1 MNRVEEEAGSLSRG
15 IFAVVLAYALVASL
29 WILLSDRALGAL
41 FSDPAALMQASMVKG
56 WFFVAITTVLLY
68 FLVLR
73 LLRNIQNTHR
83 REVSALEERQKVL
96 DLLTALIENSGDAIY
111 AKDRQGRYLL
121 FNAAACAAVGR
132 PAEDVLGHDDRD
144 IFPAEQARTLMS
156 IDRRIMAA
164 GETGTSEEVLK
175 TNRGR
180 RFFLATKG
188 PLRDVAGN
196 VFGLFGISRDITERK
211 QVERDLEASRNQLQL
226 LIDHAPAAL
235 AMFDR
240 DMRYLACSRRWLED
254 YDLNDREIVGQSH
267 YAVFPEIGAAW
278 KEVHR
283 RALAGEAI
291 SVDEDRFERA
301 DGREQW
307 LCWAVR
313 PWSDEEGSIGGIV
326 IFSEDI
332 TRRKR
337 AERKLEQALEEQRQ
351 ACRAAEDTALQL
363 RQLSMAVEQSPESVI
378 ITDLEARI
386 EYVNQSFVD
395 QTGFTRAEV
404 IGQNP
409 SILHSGKTSP
419 ENYAALWASLMA
431 GQAWR
436 GEFYNRRKD
445 GSEYIES
452 AIVAP
457 IRQANGEITHYVAVK
472 EDITERKRM
481 GAELDGYRRN
491 LEQLVTDRTEAL
503 EKSRAQAEAANRA
516 KSAFLANM
524 SHEIRTPMNAI
535 LGFTHLMRRDARS
548 SLEIGRLE
556 KIDGAAKHLLS
567 VINDILDLSKIEAGK
582 IELEKCDFA
591 LDAVLDHVA
600 TLIGDSAAAKGLT
613 VRIDSDHVPHWLR
626 GDLTRLRQGLLNF
639 AGNAVKFTHQGGI
652 ILRARLMESVDTRC
666 LIRFE
671 VEDTGIGI
679 APEVLP
685 QLFQSFQ
692 QADVTTT
699 RTFGGT
705 GLGLAIT
712 RRLAQMM
719 DGDAGAESI
728 PGAGS
733 RFWFTVWLEYGA
745 PVQST
750 ASAASG
756 SVADLR
762 RLHAGAAILLT
773 EDNAINREVATEL
786 LQDAGLTVDV
796 AENGRAAVDKACA
809 KQYDLILMDI
819 QMPEMDGLEATRM
832 IRRHARGGVVPI
844 LAMTANVFEEDR
856 QACLAAGM
864 NDFVAKPVD
873 PPALYATLG
882 KWLQAV
888 KVDHGVDKSG
898 TSATVRQPA
907 GPAKSRGV
915 AEIVAALALDP
926 AMDARQGLMVVRGKQ
941 GRWISLLHTM
951 ATSHRDDMRK
961 LEACLR
967 NGAHQDACRIA
978 HTLKGVAAT
987 LGARALAEAARA
999 VDVRLREPS
1008 SAGYDDM
1015 APLMATV
1022 TRQLEHLIEAIGH
1035 SAAARDKAP

>member
-1 MNRVEEEAGSLSRG
+1 
-15 IFAVVLAYALVASL
+15 
-29 WILLSDRALGAL
+29 
-41 FSDPAALMQASMVKG
+41 
-56 WFFVAITTVLLY
+56 
-68 FLVLR
+68 
-73 LLRNIQNTHR
+73 
-83 REVSALEERQKVL
+83 
-96 DLLTALIENSGDAIY
+96 
-111 AKDRQGRYLL
+111 
-121 FNAAACAAVGR
+121 
-132 PAEDVLGHDDRD
+132 
-144 IFPAEQARTLMS
+144 MS

-164 GETGTSEEVLK
+164 SETGTSEEVLE

-351 ACRAAEDTALQL
+351 ACRAGEDTALQL

-639 AGNAVKFTHQGGI
+639 AGNAV
-652 ILRARLMESVDTRC
+652 
-666 LIRFE
+666 
-671 VEDTGIGI
+671 
-679 APEVLP
+679 
-685 QLFQSFQ
+685 
-692 QADVTTT
+692 
-699 RTFGGT
+699 
-705 GLGLAIT
+705 
-712 RRLAQMM
+712 
-719 DGDAGAESI
+719 
-728 PGAGS
+728 
-733 RFWFTVWLEYGA
+733 
-745 PVQST
+745 
-750 ASAASG
+750 
-756 SVADLR
+756 
-762 RLHAGAAILLT
+762 
-773 EDNAINREVATEL
+773 
-786 LQDAGLTVDV
+786 
-796 AENGRAAVDKACA
+796 
-809 KQYDLILMDI
+809 
-819 QMPEMDGLEATRM
+819 
-832 IRRHARGGVVPI
+832 
-844 LAMTANVFEEDR
+844 
-856 QACLAAGM
+856 
-864 NDFVAKPVD
+864 
-873 PPALYATLG
+873 
-882 KWLQAV
+882 
-888 KVDHGVDKSG
+888 
-898 TSATVRQPA
+898 
-907 GPAKSRGV
+907 
-915 AEIVAALALDP
+915 
-926 AMDARQGLMVVRGKQ
+926 
-941 GRWISLLHTM
+941 
-951 ATSHRDDMRK
+951 
-961 LEACLR
+961 
-967 NGAHQDACRIA
+967 
-978 HTLKGVAAT
+978 
-987 LGARALAEAARA
+987 
-999 VDVRLREPS
+999 
-1008 SAGYDDM
+1008 
-1015 APLMATV
+1015 
-1022 TRQLEHLIEAIGH
+1022 
-1035 SAAARDKAP
+1035 